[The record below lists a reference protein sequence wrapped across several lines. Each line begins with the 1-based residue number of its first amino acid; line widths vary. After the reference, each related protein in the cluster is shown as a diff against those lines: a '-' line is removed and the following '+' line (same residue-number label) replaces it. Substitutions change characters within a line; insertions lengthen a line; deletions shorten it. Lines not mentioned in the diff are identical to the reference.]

1 MKTTV
6 FFKSVQRVM
15 FVTLCTAALGALPVI
30 AQDAPATPQGQAGPP
45 PQGRHGDP
53 AEREQH
59 QIEFLTKKLNLTPDQ
74 VTQVKAIDDDARTQ
88 AMAVHNDTSIPQS
101 DKRAKMMSIHQASQD
116 KIRALLN
123 DDQKAKYAAI
133 QAKQQER
140 WQNHEGGTP
149 PPSSQPQ

>member
-30 AQDAPATPQGQAGPP
+30 AQDAPATPQGQA
-45 PQGRHGDP
+45 QGRHGDP

-88 AMAVHNDTSIPQS
+88 AMAVHNDTSISQT
-101 DKRAKMMSIHQASQD
+101 DKRAKMMSIHQSSTD
-116 KIRALLN
+116 KINALLN
-123 DDQKAKYAAI
+123 GDQKAKYAAI